1 MDTSLERIRAKIAEL
16 ESKIEDLRA
25 AERVLAELDATPAR
39 RAPRAAAAAAAAAP
53 VAASPAPASPAAPAR
68 RRGRRKASAGGG
80 PRQTMADVI
89 SEALDEKGPM
99 SASDLSEELKGAGR
113 DITNRMVSF
122 ALQAMKKRGLARNVD
137 GKWSSLKPRAK

>member
-39 RAPRAAAAAAAAAP
+39 RAPRAAAAAAPA
-53 VAASPAPASPAAPAR
+53 AASPAPASPAAPAR

-89 SEALDEKGPM
+89 SEALEEKGPM

-122 ALQAMKKRGLARNVD
+122 ALQAMKKRGLAKNVD